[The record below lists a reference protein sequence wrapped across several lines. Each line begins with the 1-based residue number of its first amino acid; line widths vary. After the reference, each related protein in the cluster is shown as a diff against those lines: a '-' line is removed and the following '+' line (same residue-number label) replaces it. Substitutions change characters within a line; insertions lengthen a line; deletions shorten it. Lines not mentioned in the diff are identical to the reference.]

1 VEFGGSEWA
10 VLGSGWVIVACRLF
24 SMPPAVLCQAAAF
37 IVGGRVVDMLLMVF
51 YVELEFVGLDGLEPG
66 NAVREK

>member
-1 VEFGGSEWA
+1 
-10 VLGSGWVIVACRLF
+10 
-24 SMPPAVLCQAAAF
+24 
-37 IVGGRVVDMLLMVF
+37 MLLMVF